1 MNIKFYDV
9 IVAKEYETR
18 QSGHLE
24 KKTAWNRI
32 GRAWQSKSGDS
43 LSFEL
48 YLMPNQRY
56 VIQLKD
62 RDTDRTRHLESQSVQ
77 GGV

>member
-1 MNIKFYDV
+1 MDTKFSKFYDV

-18 QSGHLE
+18 QNGQSE
-24 KKTAWNRI
+24 TKTAWNRI
-32 GRAWQSKSGDS
+32 GRAWPSRSGES

-56 VIQLKD
+56 VINLRD
-62 RDTDRTRHLESQSVQ
+62 RNAEQAKPSEEAPF
-77 GGV
+77 